1 MFGTGRNSSK
11 VSMPNFFPD
20 LVSTPSSST
29 KSTPKSKTIDSIVR
43 TGRNRSRSYSSS
55 SSSSGEE
62 TSCSSSSSRSVSPD
76 RPTGS
81 KREHSPDHVVA
92 PVKRKKV
99 SLVETS
105 GECDKEMDA
114 LLKNNLDMRRL
125 TQDRDELQ
133 KSFDEHR
140 EKLKEL
146 TEVEEKLVTQK
157 ELLEK
162 VNTMIEEG
170 MTQLETMETKE
181 LSLLQRIE
189 SLQKELHSHK
199 EEWQSFR
206 EKMALSMGF
215 KL

>member
-1 MFGTGRNSSK
+1 MFGNGRSSKK

-20 LVSTPSSST
+20 LVPQPSSKT
-29 KSTPKSKTIDSIVR
+29 TPKSKTIDSIVR
-43 TGRNRSRSYSSS
+43 TGRDRSQSSS
-55 SSSSGEE
+55 SSSSGED
-62 TSCSSSSSRSVSPD
+62 TSCSSSSSRSVSPE

-81 KREHSPDHVVA
+81 KREHSPDRMDA
-92 PVKRKKV
+92 ESVKRKKV

-105 GECDKEMDA
+105 GECDKEMNL

-125 TQDRDELQ
+125 SQDRDELQ

-146 TEVEEKLVTQK
+146 TEVDEKLISQK
-157 ELLEK
+157 ELLAQ
-162 VNTMIEEG
+162 VNTMVEEG
-170 MTQLETMETKE
+170 MTQLEKLETKE
-181 LSLLQRIE
+181 VSLLQRID
-189 SLQKELHSHK
+189 SIKKELHSHK
-199 EEWQSFR
+199 EEWQALR